1 MFKPDH
7 CSPGNDN
14 NISCIEL
21 PLLKKIAKILN
32 QQPECSP
39 ININS
44 KQQLYNQIKKEMNK
58 ISDCDSESCWILEDK
73 IKNNLSKHEYE
84 MLMDEF
90 RPIEP
95 LSWVKNETEWLNT
108 NDINNVIEQYEIKY
122 PDFKFMGAN
131 PIDFNV
137 KFNNR
142 CNGGGELCKIKIND
156 LKKKSI
162 HKIGMV
168 FNIDP
173 SNKPGQHWFSLYV
186 DLKGINRKNI
196 PTIYYFD
203 SAKKINKGNLER
215 IIPKEIQEFV
225 TILQNQDKKLK
236 FLFNDKKHQYKNT
249 ECGIYCLHFLTEML
263 QGKSFRKYVNQK
275 LNDKNM
281 EELRSK
287 FFIERK

>member
-1 MFKPDH
+1 MFRLRSPDRDKNVEKFAKETKKRYRDRFSFH
-7 CSPGNDN
+7 N
-14 NISCIEL
+14 NKFSEL
-21 PLLKKIAKILN
+21 
-32 QQPECSP
+32 
-39 ININS
+39 
-44 KQQLYNQIKKEMNK
+44 
-58 ISDCDSESCWILEDK
+58 DK
-73 IKNNLSKHEYE
+73 L
-84 MLMDEF
+84 
-90 RPIEP
+90 
-95 LSWVKNETEWLNT
+95 
-108 NDINNVIEQYEIKY
+108 
-122 PDFKFMGAN
+122 
-131 PIDFNV
+131 
-137 KFNNR
+137 
-142 CNGGGELCKIKIND
+142 
-156 LKKKSI
+156 
-162 HKIGMV
+162 
-168 FNIDP
+168 IDP